1 MKQQKVRKSIE
12 SQKFSGVVCVRSLL
26 PALRPAGTMA
36 ARNLSGFTL
45 IEMLVTLSI
54 VSVMAVIVGASFQG
68 VLDGVRMMSEINALQ
83 QGMNLARSEAIK
95 RGQSVSVCPGT
106 AASTA
111 CGAGNDWSGGWIV
124 FLSSTASPLLVS
136 PGVTHGDTLTSSS
149 VQATP
154 YPTFTAVGY
163 TFFGDKLSLHDRSS
177 TPGLYRCIVF
187 NAGSWGV
194 HTGASCP

>member
-1 MKQQKVRKSIE
+1 MNQHRGRRSIE
-12 SQKFSGVVCVRSLL
+12 SQNFRGAVCI
-26 PALRPAGTMA
+26 LRPAVRHAQTGGG
-36 ARNLSGFTL
+36 RRGDLPGFTL

-54 VSVMAVIVGASFQG
+54 VSIMAVIVGASFQG
-68 VLDGVRMMSEINALQ
+68 VLDDVRMTSEINALQ

-106 AASTA
+106 ATSTA